1 MLYQRLLRLFEALTL
16 ARDDGR
22 HARLL
27 RTLARVELL
36 VLDDWGLAPMTAEQ
50 QRDLLEMM
58 EDRHSRGSTVVTS
71 QLPVEH
77 WHELIGNPTIADASA
92 CY

>member
-1 MLYQRLLRLFEALTL
+1 MLYHRLPRLVDTL
-16 ARDDGR
+16 ALARGDGR

-36 VLDDWGLAPMTAEQ
+36 ILDDWGLAPMTAEQ
-50 QRDLLEMM
+50 RRDLLELM
-58 EDRHSRGSTVVTS
+58 EDRHGRGSTVVTS

-77 WHELIGNPTIADASA
+77 WHEIIGEPMTS
-92 CY
+92 